1 MSERFDA
8 VVVGSGPNGLAAA
21 AILTAAGLR
30 VRVYE
35 GAATPGG
42 GCRTAELTL
51 PGFRHDVC
59 SAVHPLAA
67 ASPFFR
73 WFDPTARG
81 VVLRQP
87 EVAFA
92 QPLDGGRA
100 AIAVRSVEETAAGLG
115 PDAQAYRDLYGP
127 LLAHGDDVVAATL
140 APIRSLPR
148 RPVTLGRFALSG
160 LRSAT
165 AVATSRFATAEA
177 RALFGGVAAHA
188 MLPLDRAPSA
198 AFGTLLTLL
207 AHHVGWPV
215 IQGGSGRLVDA
226 LTAAVTAGGG
236 EVVTGRWIRSLR
248 ELPPARAVL
257 LDVTPRSLMSLAGDR
272 LAPGYRDQLRRFR
285 YGPGVCKVDWALSGP
300 VPWADPRCRQAGTLH
315 LGGRLEEMARSEA
328 DVAAGRHPEA
338 PYVLTVQPG
347 IVDAT
352 RAPAGQHTLWAYCH
366 VPSGSTVDMSARIEA
381 QIERFAP
388 GFRDLVLARVVRT
401 ADQVEEE
408 DPNYVGGDIGA
419 GLATL
424 RQTIARPVARW
435 NPYRTSIDGVYLCS
449 SSTPPGGGVHGM
461 CGWYAARSALGDVFG
476 SAGPPAPLATPSAVA
491 AAS

>member
-1 MSERFDA
+1 MSGRLDA

-21 AILTAAGLR
+21 AVLTAAGLR

-35 GAATPGG
+35 GAARVGG

-51 PGFRHDVC
+51 PGFRHDIC

-73 WFDPTARG
+73 WFDPASHG
-81 VVLRQP
+81 VVLREP

-92 QPLDGGRA
+92 HPLDGGRA
-100 AIAVRSVEETAAGLG
+100 AVVVRSVAETAAGLG
-115 PDAQAYRDLYGP
+115 PDAPAYRNLYEP
-127 LLAHGDDVVAATL
+127 LLAHAEDVVATVL
-140 APIRSLPR
+140 APIRSVPR
-148 RPVTLGRFALSG
+148 SPMTLARFALSG
-160 LRSAT
+160 VRSAT
-165 AVATSRFATAEA
+165 AVANSRFATAEA

-215 IQGGSGRLVDA
+215 IEGGSQRLVDG
-226 LTAAVTAGGG
+226 LTAAITASGG
-236 EVVTGRWIRSLR
+236 EVVAGHWVRSLR

-257 LDVTPRSLMSLAGDR
+257 LDVTPRSLISLADGR
-272 LAPGYRDQLRRFR
+272 LAPGYCDQLRRFR
-285 YGPGVCKVDWALSGP
+285 YGPGVCKLDWALSGS
-300 VPWADPRCRQAGTLH
+300 VPWADPRCRQAGTIH
-315 LGGRLEEMARSEA
+315 LGGRLEEMVRAEA
-328 DVAAGRHPEA
+328 EVAAGRHPDA
-338 PYVLTVQPG
+338 PYVIVVQPG
-347 IVDAT
+347 VADAT

-366 VPSGSTVDMSARIEA
+366 VPAGSTVDMTERIEA

-388 GFRDLVLARVVRT
+388 GFGDLVLARSVRT
-401 ADQVEEE
+401 AERVEAE

-419 GLATL
+419 GLTTL
-424 RQTIARPVARW
+424 RQTLARPALRW

-461 CGWYAARSALGDVFG
+461 SGWYAARSALRDAFG
-476 SAGPPAPLATPSAVA
+476 IGRPPAPLAPPA
-491 AAS
+491 ARGAGR